1 MRKCKKLLLKMFDCV
16 LNTPIIQA
24 KHSGSLI
31 RSICEWKGQVFVLFR
46 TKLQFLATYLLVS
59 SNRSDCWKKQFRTL
73 HKEMLFMYWKLTL
86 VFHFLWQERLGKGG
100 GSSLTWLLRPH
111 SYFTYFFFFIY
122 QSPKQMLSSRNQP

>member
-1 MRKCKKLLLKMFDCV
+1 MFDCV

-46 TKLQFLATYLLVS
+46 TKLQFLAIGQIAGKNNFVRYIS
-59 SNRSDCWKKQFRTL
+59 KKL

-86 VFHFLWQERLGKGG
+86 VFHFLWQERLGKEEGG
-100 GSSLTWLLRPH
+100 GGLV
-111 SYFTYFFFFIY
+111 
-122 QSPKQMLSSRNQP
+122 